1 MFPPLAHCSLV
12 LFSTVVNA
20 LAWQCLLGAGS
31 LGVWFGALH
40 EISYFIMMELFF
52 LLPCDFFFEVNLIC
66 VCVVLFCP
74 PVSLY
79 HIPCPHLILN
89 KLFTC
94 FLGSM
99 IITGVV

>member
-1 MFPPLAHCSLV
+1 M

-66 VCVVLFCP
+66 VCSALLPTCVT
-74 PVSLY
+74 VS
-79 HIPCPHLILN
+79 HSMPSLN
-89 KLFTC
+89 
-94 FLGSM
+94 S
-99 IITGVV
+99 

>member
-40 EISYFIMMELFF
+40 EISYFIMMELLF
-52 LLPCDFFFEVNLIC
+52 LLPCDFFFL
-66 VCVVLFCP
+66 
-74 PVSLY
+74 
-79 HIPCPHLILN
+79 
-89 KLFTC
+89 K
-94 FLGSM
+94 
-99 IITGVV
+99 

>member
-1 MFPPLAHCSLV
+1 MCF
-12 LFSTVVNA
+12 FSTVVNA
-20 LAWQCLLGAGS
+20 LAWQCLLEAGS
-31 LGVWFGALH
+31 LGVWFSALH

-52 LLPCDFFFEVNLIC
+52 LLPCDFFFFEVNLIC
-66 VCVVLFCP
+66 VCVVLFRP
-74 PVSLY
+74 SVSHLY